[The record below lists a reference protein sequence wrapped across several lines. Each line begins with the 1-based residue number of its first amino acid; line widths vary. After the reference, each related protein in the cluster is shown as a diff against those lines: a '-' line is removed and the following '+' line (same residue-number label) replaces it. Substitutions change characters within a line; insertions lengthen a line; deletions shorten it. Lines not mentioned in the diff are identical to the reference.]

1 MVRPGVKLSDCDVMN
16 DVVQSYR
23 LRDYVIQIP
32 ITSNAV
38 VVARRVQVVSLAV
51 PTEHR
56 VTSRINADETPVS
69 FNNPRD
75 DNDED
80 SIFQISYFCFA
91 VFYAVTKNK
100 RK

>member
-1 MVRPGVKLSDCDVMN
+1 MVRSGVKLSDCDVMN
-16 DVVQSYR
+16 DVIQSYG
-23 LRDYVIQIP
+23 LIQIS

-51 PTEHR
+51 PTVLR
-56 VTSRINADETPVS
+56 ITSRIKADETPVS

-91 VFYAVTKNK
+91 VFYAVTKK
-100 RK
+100 